1 MIQTLTKEDIQK
13 SLQNIG
19 CPSKQIQEL
28 VDDFEHQRFQM
39 LFRFLQKK
47 KFEILDDV
55 HQKQKEIDHLDYLI
69 YTLKNQNK
77 S

>member
-1 MIQTLTKEDIQK
+1 
-13 SLQNIG
+13 
-19 CPSKQIQEL
+19 
-28 VDDFEHQRFQM
+28 M

-55 HQKQKEIDHLDYLI
+55 HQKQKEIDYLDYLI